1 MRRDHR
7 AVLRALLCCAPAALA
22 VVSLT
27 SCTASAPVACAG
39 QCAPPYELQVLFR
52 AGTPHGTA
60 QKILGSCADHD
71 PVVIRIGELH
81 DTPEDQGAAYIYTH
95 VFATA
100 RTARLIKCLQSS
112 SSVVTVG
119 WPD

>member
-1 MRRDHR
+1 MRPHHL
-7 AVLRALLCCAPAALA
+7 AVLRALLCYALAAPAVLG
-22 VVSLT
+22 LT

-52 AGTPHGTA
+52 AGTPDATA
-60 QKILGSCADHD
+60 QKILGSCTDHD
-71 PVVIRIGELH
+71 PVVIRVGAPH
-81 DTPEDQGAAYIYTH
+81 NTPGDQSEAYIYTH

-112 SSVVTVG
+112 SGVVTVG

>member
-1 MRRDHR
+1 MRRHHL
-7 AVLRALLCCAPAALA
+7 AVLRALLCCAPVVLA

-52 AGTPHGTA
+52 AGTPDATA

-71 PVVIRIGELH
+71 PVVIRIGALH
-81 DTPEDQGAAYIYTH
+81 DTPEDQSEAYIYTH

-112 SSVVTVG
+112 SGVVTVG